1 MVKFKELIDIYN
13 EVRVNVRNKDK
24 KIKYQY
30 DDELISTRWINK
42 YY

>member
-24 KIKYQY
+24 IIKYQY
-30 DDELISTRWINK
+30 DDELISTIK
-42 YY
+42 K